1 MLNLSNRNMNIEDL
15 RKFSLLQKGAEEWG
29 LSEIRYFKE
38 YSRMEV
44 ARVKKNAYLC
54 LEVVMISI

>member
-15 RKFSLLQKGAEEWG
+15 REFSLLQKGAEEWV
-29 LSEIRYFKE
+29 LFEIRYFKE
-38 YSRMEV
+38 YLRMAV

>member
-1 MLNLSNRNMNIEDL
+1 MNIEDL
-15 RKFSLLQKGAEEWG
+15 REFSLLQKGAEEWG

-54 LEVVMISI
+54 LEVVNVFILN

>member
-1 MLNLSNRNMNIEDL
+1 MLNLSNRNMNIQDL
-15 RKFSLLQKGAEEWG
+15 REFSLLQKGAEEWV
-29 LSEIRYFKE
+29 LFEIRYFKE
-38 YSRMEV
+38 YLRMAV

>member
-1 MLNLSNRNMNIEDL
+1 MNIEDL
-15 RKFSLLQKGAEEWG
+15 REFSLLQKGAEEWV
-29 LSEIRYFKE
+29 LFEIRYFKE
-38 YSRMEV
+38 YLRMAV